1 MSLLHR
7 SLLAQIMAAIDP
19 VVEAGVAAFVP
30 GGAAIA
36 PLVKMG
42 MEAGENVADS
52 VSGGGTADAPAAPAP
67 TAPAAPVA
75 PAAAPVA
82 APAAPAPTVA
92 DLVAALSAVL
102 AQFAPK

>member
-19 VVEAGVAAFVP
+19 VVEAGVSAFVP
-30 GGAAIA
+30 GGAALA

-42 MEAGENVADS
+42 MEAGEGVADS
-52 VSGGGTADAPAAPAP
+52 LSGGSTADAPAAPAP
-67 TAPAAPVA
+67 TAPAAPAAPSAAPA
-75 PAAAPVA
+75 PAAP
-82 APAAPAPTVA
+82 APAPTVA

-102 AQFAPK
+102 AQFAAK